1 MLALMPIII
10 DPQRRDELAQIVC
23 PCTQVMR
30 ISAEQRQRIV
40 ADLIKERRERVEG
53 GRLKNEVVEDL
64 SLASFWQRHLH
75 PLYLD
80 TRVFRDDGT
89 WPGVPLW
96 LKRPTLVANLNTTHR
111 LPVPVALPV
120 AAIAATQMESQLDS
134 EAQPEAEPAHSK
146 NKQPCPSGAAS
157 GTNDMALSLTG
168 RLRRAAG
175 RLAAAHSKQ
184 LEAPQAQQDSA
195 RLGVAVA
202 TVLPAGQ
209 GPVAAR
215 AVVPKVPVGRV
226 DTSTLSSPW
235 VSTLADSSKPEARTS
250 KPDTESFDS
259 VVPIGPV
266 EDH

>member
-1 MLALMPIII
+1 
-10 DPQRRDELAQIVC
+10 
-23 PCTQVMR
+23 
-30 ISAEQRQRIV
+30 
-40 ADLIKERRERVEG
+40 LIKERRERVEG
-53 GRLKNEVVEDL
+53 GRLKNEVMEDL

-96 LKRPTLVANLNTTHR
+96 LKRPTATSREANALLMANTTHR

-120 AAIAATQMESQLDS
+120 AAIAATRMESQLDS
-134 EAQPEAEPAHSK
+134 EAQPEAEPAQSK

-175 RLAAAHSKQ
+175 RLAAAHSKH
-184 LEAPQAQQDSA
+184 LEAPQARQGSA
-195 RLGVAVA
+195 QLGFAVTA
-202 TVLPAGQ
+202 VLPAGQ
-209 GPVAAR
+209 GPAAAR